1 MSFSESPV
9 RRPACAAMLP
19 LLSWDVGLLKD
30 TDCTAQPNHVML
42 ASSTSFSLQRTF
54 AMQIQ
59 PVLEMRDRHS
69 QRVRAAVA
77 HLSMQ
82 QASSMLLMR
91 TDSES

>member
-42 ASSTSFSLQRTF
+42 ASSTSFSLQRTL
-54 AMQIQ
+54 AMQILCLRCAIGTVKESGQ
-59 PVLEMRDRHS
+59 PLH
-69 QRVRAAVA
+69 
-77 HLSMQ
+77 
-82 QASSMLLMR
+82 
-91 TDSES
+91 T